1 MNCTP
6 YITNKNEMVGAFGT
20 NGGREVR
27 AGVWWR
33 HLRKSDLLEDLGIYG
48 RIENNEI
55 DLQEIGH
62 VWTGL
67 MWLGIRTSGG
77 LLWTGK

>member
-1 MNCTP
+1 
-6 YITNKNEMVGAFGT
+6 MVGAFGT
-20 NGGREVR
+20 YGGREVR
-27 AGVWWR
+27 AGFWWR
-33 HLRKSDLLEDLGIYG
+33 NLRKSDLLEDLGIYG

-55 DLQEIGH
+55 DLQEIRR